1 MSKKLELAPGL
12 SLPIEAVTKKFGFFG
27 QNGSG
32 KTYGAM
38 KLAELM
44 LGAGGQIVA
53 IDPVG
58 KWYGLR
64 LAANGKDPSGI
75 EIPVFGGLHGDIPLE
90 STAGELVADV
100 IVDRG
105 ISAVLDV
112 SQFEYD
118 AERARFVEHLCRRL
132 FHRKKS
138 APSAIHIFFEEAQEF
153 LPMAPQRGEEKL
165 VHEAL
170 RIGKIGRNYGF
181 GWSLITPRPQEI
193 TTKARNL
200 SEVVLAFQTN
210 GTHER
215 KAIAE
220 WVKEKGQDQN
230 VVDLLPKLKPGFA
243 HAWSPS
249 WLEFSGTVHI
259 NKKETFDASATPL
272 VGAKAVEAKPL
283 GSIDLAQLQKAMAAT
298 IEKRKAE
305 DPAELRKQLAT
316 AAGRIRQLEKGAG
329 VKTVE
334 KSVPD
339 QGAID
344 REVKRAL
351 GLAQRQHH
359 STLTNLRKA
368 LEAAMKFILNI
379 STHNFD
385 VAGIDKAE
393 LTKAL
398 EAAVGRATDILDR
411 QLTNRAARI
420 DQLRQ
425 NAQQIVNQL
434 QAVLKDEEVVVAVD
448 VTRNEAF
455 TVAAPAAQ
463 PARRV
468 SAPAVPLV
476 DGLTGPQIR
485 ILNEV
490 AQLHL
495 LGVERPAIKQIAVF
509 CGVSPSTGSFLQNI
523 RDLAG
528 AGYLERGKGDARLTE
543 LGEKSAAADLPGR
556 DLFEMW
562 VHKLDGPQG
571 KMLRTIRD
579 ARSISKDALAA
590 ALGVSPSTGSYLQNL
605 RDLRGYGVVDYDNG
619 IATLGQLMR

>member
-1 MSKKLELAPGL
+1 MSKKLELAPNL

-38 KLAELM
+38 KLAELL
-44 LGAGGQIVA
+44 LGAI
-53 IDPVG
+53 
-58 KWYGLR
+58 
-64 LAANGKDPSGI
+64 
-75 EIPVFGGLHGDIPLE
+75 GGLHGDIPLE

-118 AERARFVEHLCRRL
+118 AERARFVEHFCRRI
-132 FHRKKS
+132 FHRKKA

-153 LPMAPQRGEEKL
+153 LPMSPQRGEEKL

-170 RIGKIGRNYGF
+170 RLGKIGRNYGF

-220 WVKEKGQDQN
+220 WVKEKGEDQN

-305 DPAELRKQLAT
+305 DPAELKKQLA
-316 AAGRIRQLEKGAG
+316 AANGRIRQLEK
-329 VKTVE
+329 
-334 KSVPD
+334 
-339 QGAID
+339 
-344 REVKRAL
+344 
-351 GLAQRQHH
+351 
-359 STLTNLRKA
+359 
-368 LEAAMKFILNI
+368 M
-379 STHNFD
+379 
-385 VAGIDKAE
+385 
-393 LTKAL
+393 
-398 EAAVGRATDILDR
+398 
-411 QLTNRAARI
+411 
-420 DQLRQ
+420 
-425 NAQQIVNQL
+425 
-434 QAVLKDEEVVVAVD
+434 
-448 VTRNEAF
+448 
-455 TVAAPAAQ
+455 PA
-463 PARRV
+463 
-468 SAPAVPLV
+468 SAPRR
-476 DGLTGPQIR
+476 Q
-485 ILNEV
+485 
-490 AQLHL
+490 
-495 LGVERPAIKQIAVF
+495 
-509 CGVSPSTGSFLQNI
+509 
-523 RDLAG
+523 
-528 AGYLERGKGDARLTE
+528 
-543 LGEKSAAADLPGR
+543 
-556 DLFEMW
+556 
-562 VHKLDGPQG
+562 
-571 KMLRTIRD
+571 
-579 ARSISKDALAA
+579 
-590 ALGVSPSTGSYLQNL
+590 
-605 RDLRGYGVVDYDNG
+605 
-619 IATLGQLMR
+619 

>member
-1 MSKKLELAPGL
+1 MSKVLRLADNL

-44 LGAGGQIVA
+44 LGAGGQIVV

-90 STAGELVADV
+90 SAAGELVADV

-112 SQFEYD
+112 SQFDYD
-118 AERARFVEHLCRRL
+118 AERARFMEHLARQL
-132 FHRKKS
+132 FNRKKA
-138 APSAIHIFFEEAQEF
+138 APSAIHIFIEEAQEF
-153 LPMAPQRGEEKL
+153 LPMQPNKGEEKM
-165 VHEAL
+165 L
-170 RIGKIGRNYGF
+170 REMLRWGKIGRNHGF

-220 WVKEKGQDQN
+220 WVKEKGEDTD
-230 VVDLLPKLKPGFA
+230 VVELLPKLKPGFA

-305 DPAELRKQLAT
+305 DPAELKKQLAT
-316 AAGRIRQLEKGAG
+316 ATGRIRQLEKGAG
-329 VKTVE
+329 VKTIE
-334 KSVPD
+334 KPVVD
-339 QGAID
+339 QAAIHKAVT
-344 REVKRAL
+344 REVAASVSRERKLLKPLLDRL
-351 GLAQRQHH
+351 QRI
-359 STLTNLRKA
+359 A
-368 LEAAMKFILNI
+368 GVI
-379 STHNFD
+379 SSMPAT
-385 VAGIDKAE
+385 VEE
-393 LTKAL
+393 LTRI
-398 EAAVGRATDILDR
+398 VDR
-411 QLTNRAARI
+411 PFVPA
-420 DQLRQ
+420 
-425 NAQQIVNQL
+425 
-434 QAVLKDEEVVVAVD
+434 
-448 VTRNEAF
+448 
-455 TVAAPAAQ
+455 VAAPDIPIDGEPPRRIEKADPPPRVRRPDIAPSNGDLSGPEQKILDVLASFEAMGITAVPANNVAAFVGYHPNAKSYSNAKGSLRSRGYIDYGTGTISLTEGGRQ
-463 PARRV
+463 HARV
-468 SAPAVPLV
+468 SVDISDLESLHNAWFERLPGPGRKILEEVIPLWKESI
-476 DGLTGPQIR
+476 DR
-485 ILNEV
+485 D
-490 AQLHL
+490 
-495 LGVERPAIKQIAVF
+495 
-509 CGVSPSTGSFLQNI
+509 
-523 RDLAG
+523 DLA
-528 AGYLERGKGDARLTE
+528 AKVGYHPNA
-543 LGEKSAAADLPGR
+543 KSY
-556 DLFEMW
+556 
-562 VHKLDGPQG
+562 
-571 KMLRTIRD
+571 
-579 ARSISKDALAA
+579 SN
-590 ALGVSPSTGSYLQNL
+590 ALGTL
-605 RDLRGYGVVDYDNG
+605 RSLGLIDYPVPRR
-619 IATLGQLMR
+619 IAATDMLFPEGLA

>member
-1 MSKKLELAPGL
+1 MSKKLELAPNL

-38 KLAELM
+38 KLAELL
-44 LGAGGQIVA
+44 LGAI
-53 IDPVG
+53 
-58 KWYGLR
+58 
-64 LAANGKDPSGI
+64 
-75 EIPVFGGLHGDIPLE
+75 GGLHGDIPLE

-118 AERARFVEHLCRRL
+118 AERARFVEHFCRRI
-132 FHRKKS
+132 FHRKKA

-153 LPMAPQRGEEKL
+153 LPMSPQRGEEKL

-170 RIGKIGRNYGF
+170 RLGKIGRNYGF

-220 WVKEKGQDQN
+220 WVKEKGEDQN

-305 DPAELRKQLAT
+305 DPAELKKQLA
-316 AAGRIRQLEKGAG
+316 AANGRIRQLEKMPASAPAKA
-329 VKTVE
+329 VTKPVI
-334 KSVPD
+334 D
-339 QGAID
+339 QAAID
-344 REVKRAL
+344 RAVRTA
-351 GLAQRQHH
+351 
-359 STLTNLRKA
+359 TTPLRKA
-368 LEAAMKFILNI
+368 LEAAMKFVINV
-379 STHNFD
+379 STANFD
-385 VAGIDKAE
+385 VAGVDKAE
-393 LTKAL
+393 LEKAVL
-398 EAAVGRATDILDR
+398 AAVGRATQLVDQRLASR
-411 QLTNRAARI
+411 QKGI
-420 DQLRQ
+420 EQLRDG
-425 NAQQIVNQL
+425 AKRIVEQL
-434 QAVLKDEEVVVAVD
+434 KAALNDDTPVEINVGVQK
-448 VTRNEAF
+448 NEPF
-455 TVAAPAAQ
+455 TVSSPP

-468 SAPAVPLV
+468 PPPAAPLV

-485 ILNEV
+485 ILNEI

-495 LGVERPAIKQIAVF
+495 LNVERPTIKQVAVF
-509 CGVSPSTGSFLQNI
+509 CGVSHTTGSFLQNL
-523 RDLAG
+523 RDLEG
-528 AGYLERGKGDARLTE
+528 AGYLERGKGDVRLTE
-543 LGEKSAAADLPGR
+543 LGEKSAAADMPGR
-556 DLFEMW
+556 DLREMW
-562 VHKLDGPQG
+562 LQKLDGPQS
-571 KMLRTIRD
+571 KMLRTILE
-579 ARSISKDALAA
+579 AGSISKEGLATALN
-590 ALGVSPSTGSYLQNL
+590 LSPTTGSFLQNL

-619 IATLGQLMR
+619 VAQPGELLR